1 MYYDLIESG
10 KRIKNLREKRGLT
23 QEALADMIG
32 MSQKTITA
40 IEKGKRGA
48 SVDTLTSIAEIFDTS
63 LDYIVAGWI
72 TGEAVSKVLQDLD
85 EEKQH
90 IALKILKG
98 ILENL

>member
-10 KRIKNLREKRGLT
+10 KRIKGLREKKGLT
-23 QEALADMIG
+23 QEAMAELIG

-48 SVDTLTSIAEIFDTS
+48 SIDTLTSISEILDTS
-63 LDYIVAGWI
+63 LDYIVSGWI
-72 TGEAVSKVLQDLD
+72 TYEAISKVLQDLD
-85 EEKQH
+85 EEKQN